1 MRGLNLALRGP
12 AAARPIMSEH
22 VLQVDTG
29 LACHILGEEDDQGI
43 LCDGQVCEPTNV
55 YLCAG
60 DQSELPPGMT
70 CILQEGLTIDGQ
82 PVYACGKFTTSSD
95 DEPDDRHQPTGSRC
109 SGHITM
115 KAAENVSDLGLTM
128 ADLEAPIPFD
138 GITTRGVE
146 SASRTTDDGG
156 CEFVETADQ
165 VEATLT
171 IPGLRGQPAAAMKL
185 DLTSDT
191 ATITVFGR
199 AVWSCVLR
207 GKIFTEAS
215 TSEMLTSPKTP
226 MQPLVRLKVK
236 KQPGAAR
243 WGGLIKS
250 IGEDSLLGW

>member
-1 MRGLNLALRGP
+1 MRGLHLALSRGA
-12 AAARPIMSEH
+12 AAARPTMSEH
-22 VLQVDTG
+22 VLQVDNG
-29 LACHILGEEDDQGI
+29 PACHILGEEEDEGI
-43 LCDGQVCEPTNV
+43 LCDEQVCEPTRM
-55 YLCAG
+55 YLCDG
-60 DQSELPPGMT
+60 DHSEWTPGMT
-70 CILQEGLTIDGQ
+70 CILQEGLTIDGK
-82 PVYACGKFTTSSD
+82 PVYACGQLTTD
-95 DEPDDRHQPTGSRC
+95 DEPDDRHQPTGSRR

-185 DLTSDT
+185 DLTIDT